1 MDFPFTSNPEDEM
14 MQRILGPLAVAI
26 LLGTTLQPRI
36 LYADSHATEREDQPG
51 VPVEQQ
57 LTEEEQQQDEAARD
71 KAQNLM
77 ELMQK
82 RLESQE

>member
-1 MDFPFTSNPEDEM
+1 MGFPFTLNLEDEM

-36 LYADSHATEREDQPG
+36 LYADSHATEHENQPDA
-51 VPVEQQ
+51 PVQQQ
-57 LTEEEQQQDEAARD
+57 LTQEEQQQDEAARD

-82 RLESQE
+82 RLENQE